1 MLLEYIFIM
10 NVLLE
15 YLNVDIRK
23 LSVCGVKFYINIVD
37 KSKYHGSTMV
47 SIGKTS
53 NIMLL
58 LLS

>member
-1 MLLEYIFIM
+1 M

-23 LSVCGVKFYINIVD
+23 LSVRGVKFYINIVD

-58 LLS
+58 LLT